1 MIKKIYK
8 LKKMKK
14 SILIAFSLMMLLF
27 FGCSKDD
34 DFTDPENLSGTEWK
48 SFDVDFPD
56 EEDYYIFKFI
66 SNTVIEL
73 WIKEKEGVLYK
84 EWTGIYT
91 INGKTISIDF
101 GDGDIISG
109 VIEGNKMNFAYDG
122 EIIVFTK
129 Q

>member
-1 MIKKIYK
+1 MKKIN
-8 LKKMKK
+8 
-14 SILIAFSLMMLLF
+14 LIGFFLLIF
-27 FGCSKDD
+27 VFISCSKDD

-48 SFDVDFPD
+48 SFDVDFP
-56 EEDYYIFKFI
+56 EEEEYYIFKFT
-66 SNTVIEL
+66 SKTVIEL
-73 WIKEKEGVLYK
+73 WVKEKVGVLYK

>member
-1 MIKKIYK
+1 
-8 LKKMKK
+8 MKK
-14 SILIAFSLMMLLF
+14 SIFIAFSFMVLLF
-27 FGCSKDD
+27 FSCSKDD
-34 DFTDPENLSGTEWK
+34 DFTDPDNLSGTEWK
-48 SFDVDFPD
+48 SFDVDFP
-56 EEDYYIFKFI
+56 EEEEYYIFKFT
-66 SNTVIEL
+66 SKTVIEL
-73 WIKEKEGVLYK
+73 WIKEKGGVLYK

>member
-1 MIKKIYK
+1 MGLSIIY
-8 LKKMKK
+8 LN
-14 SILIAFSLMMLLF
+14 
-27 FGCSKDD
+27 
-34 DFTDPENLSGTEWK
+34 PESWSGTVLNRKVVPFFTGAE
-48 SFDVDFPD
+48 
-56 EEDYYIFKFI
+56 I
-66 SNTVIEL
+66 
-73 WIKEKEGVLYK
+73 LYK

-91 INGKTISIDF
+91 INGKTITIDF